1 VSPLSPPARV
11 ERARPSRGHA
21 RRGSAGLTLI
31 EIIVVLT
38 IIAVVTGV
46 AIAGSNQLPST
57 RLKRSATLIV
67 SAIKTAY
74 VRATSTSRDLRL
86 VMDIDAQRVWI
97 EESEAPMLVRAKD
110 PSAAAGAEAVTEA
123 EKQAHEEADRVMKG
137 PPIPKPSFRKIVTAG
152 VGDDDKQG
160 TKALQRGITFR
171 SVQTSHDE
179 LPRKSGRAYLY
190 FWPGGLTERAAI
202 QVRIGDSDEDYQT
215 LSLLV
220 SPLTGRVTI
229 KNGPVELEI
238 PTDDEHRS
246 ERQDNGF

>member
-1 VSPLSPPARV
+1 VRPLSLTACL
-11 ERARPSRGHA
+11 ERARASRSRA
-21 RRGSAGLTLI
+21 RRVSAGLTLI

-38 IIAVVTGV
+38 LVALVTGV
-46 AIAGSNQLPST
+46 AIAGSNQLPSS
-57 RLKRSATLIV
+57 RLRRSGTLIA

-86 VMDIDAQRVWI
+86 VMDIEQQRVWI
-97 EESEAPMLVRAKD
+97 EESEAPMLVRPKD
-110 PSAAAGAEAVTEA
+110 PSAAGGAEAVTEA
-123 EKQAHEEADRVMKG
+123 EKQAHEEGDRVMKG
-137 PPIPKPSFRKIVTAG
+137 PPIPKPSFKKIVTSG

-171 SVQTSHDE
+171 SVQTTHDDE
-179 LPRKSGRAYLY
+179 PRKSGRAYLY

-215 LSLLV
+215 LTLLV
-220 SPLTGRVTI
+220 APLTGRVTI
-229 KNGPVELEI
+229 KNGPVELEV